1 MNENNKKSLD
11 DQSVERLEDKESQ
24 ETTVGKSS
32 EQLSF
37 DMDNDSGDSG
47 TGQAQSQESQGESQA
62 GPNDASQETDDPAKK
77 KRSRRNNSTD
87 DKPLIVDGSKFSEQ
101 KKVAQMS
108 KFQHIRTGFF
118 AQTKEAALTING
130 KVVSVNTAAVRL
142 FPDVDYMEI
151 LINPED
157 LEVAFEPTDSL
168 NLKGYKWSREKDGK
182 RYPTQRTG
190 LPFAL
195 CVGQLMGW
203 EGNQRYKMLGARVP
217 ADTGKDVLLFD
228 LKTVQ
233 AFDKPNSDE
242 KGNGRSTILTGWD
255 GTFGP
260 AYDEGG
266 GSLKIDKFD
275 KFTVF
280 SLKEGWVEKEVSAD
294 GEIGEEDVDGGV
306 DTGTNETTAEDTV

>member
-24 ETTVGKSS
+24 DAPVGKSS

-47 TGQAQSQESQGESQA
+47 DSGTGQTQSQVSQDEPQA
-62 GPNDASQETDDPAKK
+62 GPNDASQETDDPEKK
-77 KRSRRNNSTD
+77 KRSRRNVSAD
-87 DKPLIVDGSKFSEQ
+87 DEPLVVDGSKFSEQ
-101 KKVAQMS
+101 KKVAHMS

-151 LINPED
+151 LINPDD

-168 NLKGYKWSREKDGK
+168 NLKGYKWSREKNGK
-182 RYPTQRTG
+182 RYPSQRTG

-203 EGNQRYKMLGARVP
+203 EGNQRYKILGARVP

-233 AFDKPNSDE
+233 AFDKPNADD
-242 KGNGRSTILTGWD
+242 KGKGRSTILTGWD

-260 AYDEGG
+260 AYNEGG

-280 SLKEGWVEKEVSAD
+280 SLKEGWVEKEVLSDRDNGA
-294 GEIGEEDVDGGV
+294 EEAVEGV
-306 DTGTNETTAEDTV
+306 NETTAEDTV